1 MIVLLMNFWN
11 KGYHIICPIIWTA
24 NKKGVRRMEKVDA
37 LIEALAE
44 HIIEKISAG
53 DAYSESEAAEE
64 TKALAEL
71 ISARASAY

>member
-24 NKKGVRRMEKVDA
+24 NKKGVRRVEKVDA

-44 HIIEKISAG
+44 YIIGIISSG
-53 DAYSESEAAEE
+53 DVYSEAAEE

-71 ISARASAY
+71 ISARANVL

>member
-1 MIVLLMNFWN
+1 
-11 KGYHIICPIIWTA
+11 
-24 NKKGVRRMEKVDA
+24 MEKVDA

-53 DAYSESEAAEE
+53 DAYSESEATKV

-71 ISARASAY
+71 ISARANAL